1 MSHPET
7 ARHPVAAAYPGPTYA
22 NRTITRRVD
31 DDLLRIGSP
40 QDPRVFSLAEAQGL
54 FPLVRGITQRAAE
67 ALAPVQRQLKVLPR
81 RTAELQAAEAR
92 YQTIVNAWMNKMRRL
107 GLVVKGLWLVDFDT
121 GDGYLCWKYPELKL
135 GHYHGYDEGFAG
147 RRPLAEVLETLD
159 PDWARY

>member
-1 MSHPET
+1 
-7 ARHPVAAAYPGPTYA
+7 
-22 NRTITRRVD
+22 VD
-31 DDLLRIGSP
+31 DDLLRIGSL
-40 QDPRVFSLAEAQGL
+40 QDPRVFSLAEAQAL

-81 RTAELQAAEAR
+81 RSPELQATEAR
-92 YQTIVNAWMNKMRRL
+92 YQTLVNGWVNKMRRL

-135 GHYHGYDEGFAG
+135 GHYHGYDEGFGG
-147 RRPLAEVLETLD
+147 RRPLADVLATLD